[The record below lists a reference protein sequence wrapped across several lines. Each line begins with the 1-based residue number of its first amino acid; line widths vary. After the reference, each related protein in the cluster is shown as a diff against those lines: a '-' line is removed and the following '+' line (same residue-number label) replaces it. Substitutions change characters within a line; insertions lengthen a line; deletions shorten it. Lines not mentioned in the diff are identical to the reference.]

1 MGSLTSKSKNKL
13 MNWNINEKKWIPYG
27 FMSIIRCHNFDF
39 CMQYISILSVN
50 FIPVRE
56 MALKASAQWKK
67 RQLSNVSFSW
77 NKIVNN
83 GSILEFKAASWILD
97 GELIVYTY
105 VIYKKEVI
113 QKFDP
118 VFIF

>member
-1 MGSLTSKSKNKL
+1 
-13 MNWNINEKKWIPYG
+13 
-27 FMSIIRCHNFDF
+27 
-39 CMQYISILSVN
+39 MQYISILSVT
-50 FIPVRE
+50 FTPVRE

-67 RQLSNVSFSW
+67 RQQLSNVSFSW